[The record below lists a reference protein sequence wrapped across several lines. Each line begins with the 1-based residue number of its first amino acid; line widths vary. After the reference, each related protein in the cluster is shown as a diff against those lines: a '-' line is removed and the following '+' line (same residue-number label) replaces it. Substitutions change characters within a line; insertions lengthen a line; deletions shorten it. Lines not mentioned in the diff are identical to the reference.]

1 MKSHILILTSI
12 ILIFLEGCG
21 TSKIVNQKD
30 YDLGMPKTVTV
41 GSTMLSYYSAKSQ
54 IFNSNLLDKGT
65 KQELVYTGKSG
76 NTIKIDYSQYYI
88 YDGEWYIE
96 DGFPL
101 HLEYDLSSGDL
112 ITCKYYR
119 IRILS
124 SDNNEIKFI
133 VIND

>member
-1 MKSHILILTSI
+1 MKSHFLILTSI
-12 ILIFLEGCG
+12 ILILLEGCG
-21 TSKIVNQKD
+21 TSKMVNQKD

>member
-1 MKSHILILTSI
+1 MKSHFLILTSI
-12 ILIFLEGCG
+12 ILILLEGCG

>member
-1 MKSHILILTSI
+1 MKSHFLILTSI
-12 ILIFLEGCG
+12 ILILLEGCG

-30 YDLGMPKTVTV
+30 YDLGMPKTATV
-41 GSTMLSYYSAKSQ
+41 GSTMLSYYMAKSQ

>member
-12 ILIFLEGCG
+12 ILILLEGCG

>member
-12 ILIFLEGCG
+12 ILILLEGCG
-21 TSKIVNQKD
+21 TSKMVNQKD